1 MKNKVLIHSVAITF
15 MLASVISPSY
25 VIAQEEATT
34 NSVTSLSTET
44 VTQTTI
50 TEESSEAVSADT
62 SSEAPIITSEET
74 TEELTA
80 VEEKAVNPLA
90 IYRLYNPS
98 TGKHL
103 YTTDE
108 NEKNVLYNQR
118 GWGYEGVGWYSPSTG
133 IPVYRIYNP
142 ILQNHLYTQDEH
154 EVRVLTSQHG
164 WQSDNGGNPVFYSGG
179 SVNVYRLYNRGLQGR
194 HHWTT
199 DINEYKV
206 LPNHG
211 WSQEDIKFKALK
223 VGSPIQT
230 QYKENLQANKRKY
243 STPITKNEFGRTII
257 TIKTQSDLETFLDD
271 DLITERDYIEFR
283 NTKDLVF
290 PQRVYQVT
298 KWADWY
304 ITPQSTGDIDF
315 NNSIFLIDSPTG
327 MSIRT
332 TGNHS
337 QADGSNQVFK
347 NMIVVGSANAV
358 IEETDTVITMK
369 KTTGHFNLS
378 AVKASNMTFQNMKF
392 YAAHAMSSH
401 LFDIMGSSNII
412 FDGIQSYGYGTPGMT
427 EKMLVKLNKDN
438 AHRIYSEAIQIDAAY
453 PGGAGEVPSIK
464 QEWNRQIWS
473 PDMFDGTGSH
483 DILVTNSLFT
493 NYTGPTGH
501 SIMAGTNEVSTYTY
515 GATIG
520 SHGMDAKIAPHYRNI
535 TVQNSRFD
543 STIYNPVSKEKVNYP
558 IHFLLYKLTKEEV
571 ASLKSVNNIFTNLR
585 GTNYSNNGVAGTT
598 AKWTGDSY
606 LSFYA
611 GEPIKKP
618 Q

>member
-142 ILQNHLYTQDEH
+142 VLQNHLYTQDEH

-164 WQSDNGGNPVFYSGG
+164 WKSDNGGNPVFYSGG

-206 LPNHG
+206 LPSHG

-230 QYKENLQANKRKY
+230 QYKENIPSGTSTIVNTPSKMTIEADVVLTGSGTGYHAKLVMVTPTSGISFGIQYDAHARAPHTGKASFMVENITHNNAGGQSYHWTNHYARSGMTYRLMLILQNDGSYAGYINGAKVISGHNPALANRSDVYLRIEGAARKTGDTINANFTNIKLKQNGY
-243 STPITKNEFGRTII
+243 YDRNKKWIGTPRFNPNNGLITKLNSQPVPNNPSGDQVLTGQINISGRLTG
-257 TIKTQSDLETFLDD
+257 LPP
-271 DLITERDYIEFR
+271 Y
-283 NTKDLVF
+283 
-290 PQRVYQVT
+290 
-298 KWADWY
+298 ADWDTAGY
-304 ITPQSTGDIDF
+304 FDKVSG
-315 NNSIFLIDSPTG
+315 LI
-327 MSIRT
+327 
-332 TGNHS
+332 
-337 QADGSNQVFK
+337 Q
-347 NMIVVGSANAV
+347 
-358 IEETDTVITMK
+358 
-369 KTTGHFNLS
+369 
-378 AVKASNMTFQNMKF
+378 F
-392 YAAHAMSSH
+392 Y
-401 LFDIMGSSNII
+401 
-412 FDGIQSYGYGTPGMT
+412 
-427 EKMLVKLNKDN
+427 
-438 AHRIYSEAIQIDAAY
+438 
-453 PGGAGEVPSIK
+453 
-464 QEWNRQIWS
+464 
-473 PDMFDGTGSH
+473 
-483 DILVTNSLFT
+483 
-493 NYTGPTGH
+493 
-501 SIMAGTNEVSTYTY
+501 
-515 GATIG
+515 
-520 SHGMDAKIAPHYRNI
+520 
-535 TVQNSRFD
+535 
-543 STIYNPVSKEKVNYP
+543 
-558 IHFLLYKLTKEEV
+558 
-571 ASLKSVNNIFTNLR
+571 
-585 GTNYSNNGVAGTT
+585 
-598 AKWTGDSY
+598 
-606 LSFYA
+606 
-611 GEPIKKP
+611 
-618 Q
+618 